1 MSAPQNCRLGEK
13 AQKRMQCARGGGGRR
28 YAFQSAHRPGDSQLV
43 CIAQPSTATVAGA
56 FLTQFAFSY
65 RGGGTP
71 CAMPVV
77 RTCHTIRHRAPTPG
91 VGGGTRCGRRCAT
104 QRRAGQRHFGTPC
117 CTHGPLRARAYTR
130 TRQLELP
137 PPCVGVGGC
146 GGKGF
151 RDNARLQSSGAQRPN
166 PRLGVRPNP
175 PPSPPPGNPPAHTRT
190 PSDVGRPRD
199 TQKGVRSRSLRN
211 RPPNQHTWGPAL

>member
-1 MSAPQNCRLGEK
+1 MSSQQICRLGEK
-13 AQKRMQCARGGGGRR
+13 AQKRMQGGGRR
-28 YAFQSAHRPGDSQLV
+28 FTFQSAHRPGDSQLV

-65 RGGGTP
+65 RGTP
-71 CAMPVV
+71 CAMPIV
-77 RTCHTIRHRAPTPG
+77 RICRTIRHRVPTPRT
-91 VGGGTRCGRRCAT
+91 GGGTRCATRCAT

-117 CTHGPLRARAYTR
+117 GTHGPLRTRARTR

-151 RDNARLQSSGAQRPN
+151 RDSARLQSSGAQRPN

-175 PPSPPPGNPPAHTRT
+175 SPSPPRGNPPAHLRT
-190 PSDVGRPRD
+190 PAAVGSPRH
-199 TQKGVRSRSLRN
+199 TQTGVRSRSLRN